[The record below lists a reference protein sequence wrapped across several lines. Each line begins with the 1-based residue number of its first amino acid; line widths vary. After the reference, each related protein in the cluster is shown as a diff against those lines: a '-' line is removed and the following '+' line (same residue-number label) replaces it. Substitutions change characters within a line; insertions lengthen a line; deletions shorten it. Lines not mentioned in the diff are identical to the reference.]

1 MKEFFQINFHG
12 DSTLVIEFG
21 KDIDVYTNKLVQFV
35 FSKTEKRLYKNLFI
49 KDIYPTYNSLVIN
62 YDNLTIDYQALKKK
76 IESLLFEIIDNYDK
90 NVSNDKVLEI
100 PVKYGGEFGPDLKIM
115 SKTLNISE
123 GSIINIHSSAI
134 YRIYMIG
141 FMPGFPYLG
150 GLDERIS
157 FPRLS
162 TPRIKVPAG
171 SVGIAGKQT
180 GIYPFES
187 PGGWNIIGR
196 TELSLFDVD
205 ANPPSL
211 LSNISQLRFVKLWL
225 KL

>member
-35 FSKTEKRLYKNLFI
+35 FSKIEKRLYKNLFI
-49 KDIYPTYNSLVIN
+49 KDIYPTYKSLVIN
-62 YDNLTIDYQALKKK
+62 YDNLAIDYQALKNK
-76 IESLLFEIIDNYDK
+76 IEPLIFEIIDNYDK

-115 SKTLNISE
+115 SKKLNISE
-123 GSIINIHSSAI
+123 ESIINIHSSAI

-211 LSNISQLRFVKLWL
+211 LSNISQLRFL

>member
-21 KDIDVYTNKLVQFV
+21 KDIDLYTNKLVQFV

-49 KDIYPTYNSLVIN
+49 KDVYPTYKSLVIN
-62 YDNLTIDYQALKKK
+62 YDNLAIDYQALKKK
-76 IESLLFEIIDNYDK
+76 IEPLIFEIIDNYDK

-115 SKTLNISE
+115 SKKLNISE
-123 GSIINIHSSAI
+123 ESIINIHSSAI

-211 LSNISQLRFVKLWL
+211 LSNISQLRFFKNYD
-225 KL
+225 

>member
-76 IESLLFEIIDNYDK
+76 IESLIFEIIDNYDK

-123 GSIINIHSSAI
+123 ERIINIHSSAI

-211 LSNISQLRFVKLWL
+211 LSNISQLRFVKL
-225 KL
+225 

>member
-205 ANPPSL
+205 ANPHSL
-211 LSNISQLRFVKLWL
+211 LSNISQLRFVKL
-225 KL
+225 

>member
-62 YDNLTIDYQALKKK
+62 YDNLAIDYQALKKK
-76 IESLLFEIIDNYDK
+76 IEPLIFEIIDNYDK

-115 SKTLNISE
+115 SKKLNISE
-123 GSIINIHSSAI
+123 ESIINIHSSAI

-211 LSNISQLRFVKLWL
+211 LSNISQLRFL

>member
-49 KDIYPTYNSLVIN
+49 KDIYPTYKSLVIN
-62 YDNLTIDYQALKKK
+62 YDNLAIDYQALKKK
-76 IESLLFEIIDNYDK
+76 IEPLIFEIIDNYDK

-115 SKTLNISE
+115 SKKLNISE
-123 GSIINIHSSAI
+123 ESIINIHSSAT

-211 LSNISQLRFVKLWL
+211 LSNISQLRFL

>member
-12 DSTLVIEFG
+12 DSTIVIEFG

-49 KDIYPTYNSLVIN
+49 KDVYPTYKSLVIN
-62 YDNLTIDYQALKKK
+62 YDNLAIDYQALKKK
-76 IESLLFEIIDNYDK
+76 IEPLIFEIIDNYDK

-115 SKTLNISE
+115 SKKLNISE
-123 GSIINIHSSAI
+123 ESIINIHSSEI

-211 LSNISQLRFVKLWL
+211 LSNISQLRFL

>member
-90 NVSNDKVLEI
+90 NLSNDKVLEI

-211 LSNISQLRFVKLWL
+211 LSNISQLRFVKL
-225 KL
+225 

>member
-62 YDNLTIDYQALKKK
+62 YDNLAIDYQALKKK
-76 IESLLFEIIDNYDK
+76 IEPLIFEIIDNYDK
-90 NVSNDKVLEI
+90 YVSNDKVLEI

-115 SKTLNISE
+115 SKKLNISE
-123 GSIINIHSSAI
+123 ESIINIHSSAI

-162 TPRIKVPAG
+162 TPRIKVPSG

-211 LSNISQLRFVKLWL
+211 LSNISQLRFL

>member
-115 SKTLNISE
+115 SKKLNISE
-123 GSIINIHSSAI
+123 ESIINIHSSAI

-196 TELSLFDVD
+196 TELNLFDVD

-211 LSNISQLRFVKLWL
+211 LSNISQLRFL

>member
-76 IESLLFEIIDNYDK
+76 IESLIFEIIDKYDK

-115 SKTLNISE
+115 SKKLNISE
-123 GSIINIHSSAI
+123 EIIINIHSSAI

-211 LSNISQLRFVKLWL
+211 LSNISQLRFVKL
-225 KL
+225 

>member
-211 LSNISQLRFVKLWL
+211 LSNISQLRFL

>member
-49 KDIYPTYNSLVIN
+49 KDIYPTYKSLVIN
-62 YDNLTIDYQALKKK
+62 YDNLAIDYQALKNK
-76 IESLLFEIIDNYDK
+76 IEPLIFEIIDNYDK

-115 SKTLNISE
+115 SKKLNISE
-123 GSIINIHSSAI
+123 ESIINIHSSAI

-211 LSNISQLRFVKLWL
+211 LSNISQLRFVKL
-225 KL
+225 

>member
-12 DSTLVIEFG
+12 DSTFVIEFG

-35 FSKTEKRLYKNLFI
+35 FSKIEKRLYKNLFI
-49 KDIYPTYNSLVIN
+49 KDVYPTYKSLVIN
-62 YDNLTIDYQALKKK
+62 YDNLAIDYQALKNK
-76 IESLLFEIIDNYDK
+76 IEPLIFEIIDNYDK

-115 SKTLNISE
+115 SKKLNISE
-123 GSIINIHSSAI
+123 ESIINIHSSAI

-211 LSNISQLRFVKLWL
+211 LSNISQLRFL

>member
-62 YDNLTIDYQALKKK
+62 YDNLAIDYQALKKK
-76 IESLLFEIIDNYDK
+76 IEPLIFEIIDNYDK

-115 SKTLNISE
+115 SKKLNISE
-123 GSIINIHSSAI
+123 ESIINIHSSAI

-211 LSNISQLRFVKLWL
+211 LSNISQLRFVKL
-225 KL
+225 

>member
-12 DSTLVIEFG
+12 DSTIVIEFG

-211 LSNISQLRFVKLWL
+211 LSNVSQLRFVKL
-225 KL
+225 

>member
-76 IESLLFEIIDNYDK
+76 IESLIFEIIDNYDK

-150 GLDERIS
+150 WLDERIS

-205 ANPPSL
+205 TNPPSL
-211 LSNISQLRFVKLWL
+211 LSNVSQLRFVKLWL

>member
-62 YDNLTIDYQALKKK
+62 YDNLAIDYQALKKK
-76 IESLLFEIIDNYDK
+76 IEPLIFEIIDNYDK
-90 NVSNDKVLEI
+90 YVSNDKVLEI

-115 SKTLNISE
+115 SKKLNISE
-123 GSIINIHSSAI
+123 ESIINIHSSAI

-211 LSNISQLRFVKLWL
+211 LSNISQLRFVKL
-225 KL
+225 

>member
-123 GSIINIHSSAI
+123 ERIINIHSSAI

-211 LSNISQLRFVKLWL
+211 LSNISQLRFVKL
-225 KL
+225 

>member
-49 KDIYPTYNSLVIN
+49 KDVYPTYKSLVIN
-62 YDNLTIDYQALKKK
+62 YDNLAIDYQALKKK
-76 IESLLFEIIDNYDK
+76 IEPLIFEIIENYDK

-115 SKTLNISE
+115 SKKLNISE
-123 GSIINIHSSAI
+123 ESIINIHSSAI

-211 LSNISQLRFVKLWL
+211 LSNISQLRFL

>member
-12 DSTLVIEFG
+12 DSTIVIEFG

-49 KDIYPTYNSLVIN
+49 KDIYPTYKSLVIN
-62 YDNLTIDYQALKKK
+62 YDNLAIDYQALKKK
-76 IESLLFEIIDNYDK
+76 IEPLIFEIIDNYDK

-115 SKTLNISE
+115 SKKLNISE
-123 GSIINIHSSAI
+123 ESIINIHSSAI

-211 LSNISQLRFVKLWL
+211 LSNISQLRFL

>member
-21 KDIDVYTNKLVQFV
+21 KDIDLYTNKLVQFV

-49 KDIYPTYNSLVIN
+49 KDVYPTYKSLVIN
-62 YDNLTIDYQALKKK
+62 YDNLAIDYQALKKK
-76 IESLLFEIIDNYDK
+76 IEPLIFEIIDNYDK

-115 SKTLNISE
+115 SKKLNISE
-123 GSIINIHSSAI
+123 ESIINIHSSAI

-211 LSNISQLRFVKLWL
+211 LSNISQLRFL

>member
-35 FSKTEKRLYKNLFI
+35 FSKIEKRLYKNLFI
-49 KDIYPTYNSLVIN
+49 KDVYPTYKSLVIN
-62 YDNLTIDYQALKKK
+62 YDNLAIDYQSLKKK
-76 IESLLFEIIDNYDK
+76 IEPLIFEIVDKYDK

-115 SKTLNISE
+115 SKKLNISE
-123 GSIINIHSSAI
+123 ESIINIHSSTI

-211 LSNISQLRFVKLWL
+211 LSNISQLRFL

>member
-35 FSKTEKRLYKNLFI
+35 FSKIEKRLYKNLFI
-49 KDIYPTYNSLVIN
+49 KDVYPTYKSLVIN
-62 YDNLTIDYQALKKK
+62 YDNLAIDYQSLKKK
-76 IESLLFEIIDNYDK
+76 IEPLIFEIVDKYDK

-115 SKTLNISE
+115 SKKLNISE
-123 GSIINIHSSAI
+123 ESIINIHSSAI

-211 LSNISQLRFVKLWL
+211 LSNISQLRFL

>member
-49 KDIYPTYNSLVIN
+49 KDVYPTYKSLVIN
-62 YDNLTIDYQALKKK
+62 YDNLAIDYQALKKK
-76 IESLLFEIIDNYDK
+76 IEPLIFEIIDNYDK

-115 SKTLNISE
+115 SKKLNISE
-123 GSIINIHSSAI
+123 ESIINIHSSAI

-211 LSNISQLRFVKLWL
+211 LSNISQLRFVKL
-225 KL
+225 

>member
-49 KDIYPTYNSLVIN
+49 KDVYPTYKSLVIN
-62 YDNLTIDYQALKKK
+62 YDNLAIDYQALKKK
-76 IESLLFEIIDNYDK
+76 IEPLIFEIIDNYDK

-115 SKTLNISE
+115 SKKLNISE
-123 GSIINIHSSAI
+123 ESIINIHSSAI

-211 LSNISQLRFVKLWL
+211 LSNISQLRFFKL
-225 KL
+225 

>member
-49 KDIYPTYNSLVIN
+49 KDIYPTYKSLVIN
-62 YDNLTIDYQALKKK
+62 YDNLAIDYQALKKK
-76 IESLLFEIIDNYDK
+76 IEPLIFEIIDNYDK

-115 SKTLNISE
+115 SKKLNISE
-123 GSIINIHSSAI
+123 ESIINIHSSTI

-211 LSNISQLRFVKLWL
+211 LSNISQLRFL

>member
-49 KDIYPTYNSLVIN
+49 KDIYPTYKSLVIN
-62 YDNLTIDYQALKKK
+62 YDNLAIDYQALKNK
-76 IESLLFEIIDNYDK
+76 IEPLIFEIIDNYDK

-115 SKTLNISE
+115 SKKLNISE
-123 GSIINIHSSAI
+123 ESIINIHSSTI

-211 LSNISQLRFVKLWL
+211 LSNISQLRFL

>member
-49 KDIYPTYNSLVIN
+49 KDIYPTYKSLVIN
-62 YDNLTIDYQALKKK
+62 YDNLAIDYQALKKK
-76 IESLLFEIIDNYDK
+76 IESLVFEIIVNYDK

-115 SKTLNISE
+115 SKKLNISE
-123 GSIINIHSSAI
+123 ESIINIHSSAI

-211 LSNISQLRFVKLWL
+211 LSNFSQLRFVKL
-225 KL
+225 

>member
-21 KDIDVYTNKLVQFV
+21 KDIDLHTNKLVQFV

-49 KDIYPTYNSLVIN
+49 KDVYPTYKSLVIN
-62 YDNLTIDYQALKKK
+62 YDNLAIDYQALKKK
-76 IESLLFEIIDNYDK
+76 IEPLIFEIIENYDK

-115 SKTLNISE
+115 SKKLNISE
-123 GSIINIHSSAI
+123 ESIINIHSSAI

-211 LSNISQLRFVKLWL
+211 LSNISQLRFL

>member
-49 KDIYPTYNSLVIN
+49 KDIYPTYKSLVIN
-62 YDNLTIDYQALKKK
+62 YDNLAIDYQSLKKK
-76 IESLLFEIIDNYDK
+76 IEPLIFEIVDKYDK

-115 SKTLNISE
+115 SKKLNISE
-123 GSIINIHSSAI
+123 ESIINIHSSAI

-211 LSNISQLRFVKLWL
+211 LSNFSQLRFL

>member
-49 KDIYPTYNSLVIN
+49 KDIYPTYKSLVIN
-62 YDNLTIDYQALKKK
+62 YDNLAIDYQALKKK
-76 IESLLFEIIDNYDK
+76 IEPLIFEIIDNYDK

-115 SKTLNISE
+115 SKKLNISE
-123 GSIINIHSSAI
+123 ESIINIHSSEI

-211 LSNISQLRFVKLWL
+211 LSNISQLRFL

>member
-12 DSTLVIEFG
+12 DSTIVIEFG

-49 KDIYPTYNSLVIN
+49 KDVYPTYKSLVIN
-62 YDNLTIDYQALKKK
+62 YDNLAIDYQALKKK
-76 IESLLFEIIDNYDK
+76 IEPLIFEIIDNYDK

-115 SKTLNISE
+115 SKKLNISE
-123 GSIINIHSSAI
+123 ESIINIHSSAI

-211 LSNISQLRFVKLWL
+211 LSNISQLRFVKL
-225 KL
+225 

>member
-21 KDIDVYTNKLVQFV
+21 KDIDLHTNKLVQFV

-49 KDIYPTYNSLVIN
+49 KDVYPTYKSLVIN
-62 YDNLTIDYQALKKK
+62 YDNLAIDYQALKKK
-76 IESLLFEIIDNYDK
+76 IEPLIFEIIDNYDK

-115 SKTLNISE
+115 SKKLNISE
-123 GSIINIHSSAI
+123 ESIINIHSSAI

-211 LSNISQLRFVKLWL
+211 LSNISQLRFL

>member
-49 KDIYPTYNSLVIN
+49 KDVYPTYKSLVIN
-62 YDNLTIDYQALKKK
+62 YDNLAIDYQALKKK
-76 IESLLFEIIDNYDK
+76 IEPLIFEIIDNYDK

-115 SKTLNISE
+115 SKKLNISE
-123 GSIINIHSSAI
+123 ESIINIHSSAI

-196 TELSLFDVD
+196 TELNLFDVD

-211 LSNISQLRFVKLWL
+211 LSNISQLRFVKL
-225 KL
+225 

>member
-49 KDIYPTYNSLVIN
+49 KDIYPTYKSLVIN
-62 YDNLTIDYQALKKK
+62 YDNLAIDYQALKKK
-76 IESLLFEIIDNYDK
+76 IEPLIFEIIDNYDK

-115 SKTLNISE
+115 SKKLNISE
-123 GSIINIHSSAI
+123 ESIINIHSSAI

-211 LSNISQLRFVKLWL
+211 LSNISQLRFL